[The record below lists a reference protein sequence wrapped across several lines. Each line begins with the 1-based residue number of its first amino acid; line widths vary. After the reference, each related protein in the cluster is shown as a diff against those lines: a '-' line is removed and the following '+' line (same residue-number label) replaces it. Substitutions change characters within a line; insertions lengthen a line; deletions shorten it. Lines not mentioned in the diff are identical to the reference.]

1 MKLKELK
8 KLIEPSTE
16 IGYEINGVTVYI
28 HQEDEL
34 VNNEME
40 VISITSGNCEELW
53 INLRPL

>member
-8 KLIEPSTE
+8 KLVEPSTE

-34 VNNEME
+34 VNDEME

-53 INLRPL
+53 INLRP